1 MNLDNIDIAIL
12 RQLQADGRI
21 SNVDLAQRV
30 NLSPPATHARL
41 KRLDEQGY
49 ILKYVA
55 LLDQEKLGFDM
66 MCFISVS
73 LQLHQPEEL
82 EAFRTSI
89 NEIPEVLECYHVT
102 GEFDYLLKVIIQNRQ
117 DLQRFVVNQLTPIPG
132 VARIYTSL
140 VLSEAKSTTALPLT
154 EDVRSQDL

>member
-1 MNLDNIDIAIL
+1 MLDTIDIAIL
-12 RQLQADGRI
+12 QELQNDGRI
-21 SNVDLAQRV
+21 SNVELAERI

-49 ILKYVA
+49 IQDYVA

-82 EAFRTSI
+82 ENFRAII
-89 NEIPEVLECYHVT
+89 NDIPEVLECFHVT
-102 GEFDYLLKVIIQNRQ
+102 GEFDYLLKVIIQNRK

-140 VLSEAKSTTALPLT
+140 VLSELKSTTELPLADDILT
-154 EDVRSQDL
+154 

>member
-1 MNLDNIDIAIL
+1 MLDTIDIAIL
-12 RQLQADGRI
+12 QELQNDGRI
-21 SNVDLAQRV
+21 SNVELAERI

-49 ILKYVA
+49 IHDYVA

-82 EAFRTSI
+82 ENFRAII
-89 NEIPEVLECYHVT
+89 NDIPEVLECFHVT
-102 GEFDYLLKVIIQNRQ
+102 GEFDYLLKVIIQNRK

-140 VLSEAKSTTALPLT
+140 VLSEVKSTTELPLADDILT
-154 EDVRSQDL
+154 